1 MDRISRSA
9 GRVVSELKSRR
20 SLDSS
25 SVTRGVTRA
34 RRPPACAC
42 ALALLMLAPRGVL
55 AAHPLVTD
63 DTGTQ
68 GGRGKLQMELN
79 SEVGNHSQWQG
90 SAELKESAGE
100 VAAVLSLGLLENLDV
115 VVGVPFAWSRASQ
128 GGAVVSDENGFGEAT
143 VELKWRFFE
152 HEGFSLAL
160 KPGLTFGGG
169 DTAFGAALIA
179 TQVVGPL
186 SFHANAAYT
195 RNEFKLQAD
204 REANRSDIWHGS
216 IAIAAE
222 VLKGLQAVA
231 NVGAETNGD
240 RGSGTWP
247 AFALGGVIYALTEN
261 LDVDLGVKGGLNSAE
276 PELTAMAGM
285 AWRF

>member
-9 GRVVSELKSRR
+9 GSVRRELKGRR

-25 SVTRGVTRA
+25 SVTTGATGA
-34 RRPPACAC
+34 GRPLACAC
-42 ALALLMLAPRGVL
+42 ALAVSVLAPGGAL

-63 DTGTQ
+63 DAGTL
-68 GGRGKLQMELN
+68 GRGKLQMELA
-79 SEVGNHSQWQG
+79 SEVGSHRQWQG
-90 SAELKESAGE
+90 GAELKESTGE
-100 VAAVLSLGLLENLDV
+100 VAAVLSLGLLESVDLV
-115 VVGVPFAWSRASQ
+115 LGAPWAWSRTSQ
-128 GGAVVSDENGFGEAT
+128 GGAVVSDEKGFGEAT
-143 VELKWRFFE
+143 LELKWRFFE
-152 HEGFSLAL
+152 GDGFSLAL

-169 DTAFGAALIA
+169 DTAFGAAFIA
-179 TQVVGPL
+179 TQVVGPF
-186 SFHANAAYT
+186 SIHANGAYT
-195 RNEFKLQAD
+195 RNEFKLRAD

-216 IAIAAE
+216 IAVAAE
-222 VLKGLQAVA
+222 VLNGLQAVA

-247 AFALGGVIYALTEN
+247 AFALGGVIYALTEK
-261 LDVDLGVKGGLNSAE
+261 LDVDLGVKAGLNSAE

>member
-1 MDRISRSA
+1 MDRISKRA
-9 GRVVSELKSRR
+9 GAVARDLESRR
-20 SLDSS
+20 SLYSS
-25 SVTRGVTRA
+25 SVTAGATSA
-34 RRPPACAC
+34 GRPLACAC
-42 ALALLMLAPRGVL
+42 ALAFLMLAPRGVL

-79 SEVGNHSQWQG
+79 SEVGSHSQWQG

-100 VAAVLSLGLLENLDV
+100 VAAILSLGLLENLDFV
-115 VVGVPFAWSRASQ
+115 LGVPFAWSRASQ
-128 GGAVVSDENGFGEAT
+128 GGAVVSDEKGFGEAT
-143 VELKWRFFE
+143 LELKWRFFE
-152 HEGFSLAL
+152 GEGFSLAL

-169 DTAFGAALIA
+169 DTAFGAAFIA
-179 TQVVGPL
+179 TQVAGPF
-186 SFHANAAYT
+186 SFHANVAYT
-195 RNEFKLQAD
+195 RNEFELQAD
-204 REANRSDIWHGS
+204 RAANRSDIWHGS
-216 IAIAAE
+216 IAVAVE

-247 AFALGGVIYALTEN
+247 AFALGGVIYALTEK
-261 LDVDLGVKGGLNSAE
+261 LDLDLGVKAGLNSAE

>member
-1 MDRISRSA
+1 MDRISRRSGSVA
-9 GRVVSELKSRR
+9 RELKSYR

-25 SVTRGVTRA
+25 SVTRRTTSAG
-34 RRPPACAC
+34 RPPVCAC
-42 ALALLMLAPRGVL
+42 ALALFLLAPGGVL

-68 GGRGKLQMELN
+68 GRSKLQMELV
-79 SEVGNHSQWQG
+79 SEVGSHSQWQSG
-90 SAELKESAGE
+90 AELKESAGE
-100 VAAVLSLGLLENLDV
+100 VAAVLSLGLLESVDLV
-115 VVGVPFAWSRASQ
+115 LGAPFAWSRASQ
-128 GGAVVSDENGFGEAT
+128 GGAVVSDEKGFGEAT

-160 KPGLTFGGG
+160 KPGLTFGGD
-169 DTAFGAALIA
+169 DTAFGAAFIA
-179 TQVVGPL
+179 TQVVGPF
-186 SFHANAAYT
+186 SFHANGAYT

-216 IAIAAE
+216 IAVAAE

-247 AFALGGVIYALTEN
+247 AFALGGVVYALTEK
-261 LDVDLGVKGGLNSAE
+261 LDVDLGVKAGLNSAE